1 MGVILADLDSL
12 KFNVPGKYICR
23 CLHGDMRSPEEF
35 HPAGLKSLF
44 NRCQVGHPY
53 GHSSMLCV
61 DLVTISC
68 GQCNIRQ
75 EIGAGSAGSVVAS
88 RLSEDP
94 SISVLLLEAGGHET
108 LLSRIPVLA
117 ADLQR
122 SNVDWKFKTV
132 PQEHACFGLKNQQS
146 LWPRGKIMG
155 GSSTINY
162 MLYVRGNRK
171 DYDHWERLGAK
182 GWSFE
187 DVLPYFIKSERNMD
201 SKMRRT
207 SEYRLR
213 LLVSSYHGKHGPM
226 VVSYAPYHTEM
237 AKGFV
242 EAGMEMGLYN
252 RDINGPRQTGFTRP
266 QGTIVNGARC
276 SCAFAYITPVI
287 HRKNLH
293 IITYAHV
300 SKILING
307 LKRASGVRF
316 TKKNKSFVVRA
327 TKEVILSAGAV
338 NSPHILMLS
347 GIGPKEQL
355 EKAGVPVVQDLPG
368 VGQNLQDHIFSVVLF
383 NSKKGGTLLRRNV
396 ESMLNIFQYFTL
408 GTGPL
413 TVLGAVEGLGF
424 VNTKYQPEYDYPD
437 IELHFIGAGISADKK
452 VRHNFGINDQI
463 YEEVFKEYERKDHVT
478 IIPTLVRPRSRGEIR
493 LVSGDPRDRPLI
505 DPRYLSDPHDLKVL
519 IEGMKIAIKVGE
531 TRAFRR
537 IKTKLITNLLPGCK
551 HFHPLSTEYLECFV
565 RSLTLTLYH
574 PVGTCK
580 MGSPKDPY
588 AVLDPELRQDISEF
602 QINYILY
609 VVKGIWGLRVVDASV
624 MPTVT
629 TGNTNGPTI
638 MIAEKAADLILK
650 RPPLHH
656 IRQNSGRSFKNDDDV
671 QLPLDFLKNDSR
683 AMKAEL
689 YSLFP
694 DNEKLYSQAAS
705 SPELKSTIFKKL
717 SELSQNLNAIFKL

>member
-1 MGVILADLDSL
+1 METNVIFFLSQPKITEIQL
-12 KFNVPGKYICR
+12 
-23 CLHGDMRSPEEF
+23 PE
-35 HPAGLKSLF
+35 LQKVRL
-44 NRCQVGHPY
+44 NDPY
-53 GHSSMLCV
+53 F
-61 DLVTISC
+61 
-68 GQCNIRQ
+68 
-75 EIGAGSAGSVVAS
+75 IGAGSAGSVVAS

-122 SNVDWKFKTV
+122 SYMDWKFKTV
-132 PQEHACFGLKNQQS
+132 PQEHACYGLKNQQS

-207 SEYRLR
+207 SEYRLL

-368 VGQNLQDHIFSVVLF
+368 VGQNLQDHIFSVVMF

-396 ESMLNIFQYFTL
+396 ENMLNIFQYFTL

-505 DPRYLSDPHDLKVL
+505 DPR
-519 IEGMKIAIKVGE
+519 
-531 TRAFRR
+531 
-537 IKTKLITNLLPGCK
+537 
-551 HFHPLSTEYLECFV
+551 
-565 RSLTLTLYH
+565 
-574 PVGTCK
+574 
-580 MGSPKDPY
+580 
-588 AVLDPELRQDISEF
+588 
-602 QINYILY
+602 
-609 VVKGIWGLRVVDASV
+609 VKGIWGLRVVDASV

-705 SPELKSTIFKKL
+705 SS
-717 SELSQNLNAIFKL
+717 

>member
-1 MGVILADLDSL
+1 MVCRVYTLTFIL
-12 KFNVPGKYICR
+12 K
-23 CLHGDMRSPEEF
+23 
-35 HPAGLKSLF
+35 
-44 NRCQVGHPY
+44 
-53 GHSSMLCV
+53 
-61 DLVTISC
+61 VTISC

-252 RDINGPRQTGFTRP
+252 RDINGPRQTGEESKHFLIKILPESKTCLQDGGPSLPGRGP
-266 QGTIVNGARC
+266 TLTTSRESWAKKSIFRICPPFRIVCIHYETNGNK
-276 SCAFAYITPVI
+276 YLGIKINTVD
-287 HRKNLH
+287 L
-293 IITYAHV
+293 
-300 SKILING
+300 ILING

>member
-61 DLVTISC
+61 DLVN
-68 GQCNIRQ
+68 QF
-75 EIGAGSAGSVVAS
+75 GAGSAGSVVAS

-505 DPRYLSDPHDLKVL
+505 DPR
-519 IEGMKIAIKVGE
+519 
-531 TRAFRR
+531 
-537 IKTKLITNLLPGCK
+537 
-551 HFHPLSTEYLECFV
+551 
-565 RSLTLTLYH
+565 
-574 PVGTCK
+574 
-580 MGSPKDPY
+580 
-588 AVLDPELRQDISEF
+588 
-602 QINYILY
+602 
-609 VVKGIWGLRVVDASV
+609 VKGIWGLRVVDASV